1 MMQEILTQLV
11 QRACAE
17 QVVASAA
24 TADGLHL
31 MVYPLEQGG
40 ILVGVGIEGERAQ
53 LLNPEMLLYKRSR
66 DLERFGSWMPSLF
79 ADGSWYV
86 ARRIVTFD
94 VDLPVLTQDD
104 LDAAEELLA

>member
-1 MMQEILTQLV
+1 MTQEILTQLV

-24 TADGLHL
+24 TPDGIHL
-31 MVYPLEQGG
+31 MVYPTEEGMM
-40 ILVGVGIEGERAQ
+40 VGVGIEGERAQ

-66 DLERFGSWMPSLF
+66 DLERFSSWMPSLF

-86 ARRIVTFD
+86 VRRIVTFD
-94 VDLPVLTQDD
+94 VDLPVLTQGD